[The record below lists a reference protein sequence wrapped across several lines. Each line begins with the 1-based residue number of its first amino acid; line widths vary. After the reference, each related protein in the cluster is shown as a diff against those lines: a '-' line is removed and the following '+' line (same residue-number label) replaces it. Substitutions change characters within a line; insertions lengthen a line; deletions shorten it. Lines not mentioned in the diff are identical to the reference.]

1 MMFPKTL
8 FARTV
13 TMIATVSAAYL
24 IFAFSVIGYLILIP
38 VGKQSANDL
47 AALMVFSAREWSE
60 VTTEESVELEQYL
73 LKSYQL
79 KIAGKQQLKSVNF
92 KPLPYYYFL
101 ESSLKLR
108 TGHDVQLKISQD
120 DKGIDWYWANI
131 IINNKNVQIGFSSTH
146 IDAQP
151 PLVLIL
157 LLIVGGLATLV
168 TAAALVRHLTTPLES
183 LSQNALRI
191 GSGKEPE
198 LMPETGPDE
207 ILTLAKSFNKMAVQV
222 KELLSNR
229 TTLLSGI
236 SHDLRT
242 PLARIQ
248 LALEMLPEDAD
259 STLVDGIRGDVEQ
272 MNCLIGQFLELS
284 KTLEKGEQ
292 HEIDII
298 KTLEDLIN
306 CARRGGAEIHWQTTE
321 PCKLI
326 NNPMALRRIIVN
338 LLENAVRYSEGQ
350 AVEVDYSCE
359 KYFTIIKIMDRGPG
373 IPDNEIE
380 AVFRPFYRLDQSR
393 NIETGGTGLG
403 LSIALQL
410 AEINKIKIQ
419 LSARKNG
426 GTVAE
431 IKVPANNSIES
442 KH

>member
-1 MMFPKTL
+1 MNFPKTL

-13 TMIATVSAAYL
+13 TMIATVSVAYL
-24 IFAFSVIGYLILIP
+24 LFAFSVIGYFMLVP

-60 VTTEESVELEQYL
+60 VTTEDRIEFEQYL
-73 LKSYQL
+73 LENYQL
-79 KIAGKQQLKSVNF
+79 GIAGSQQLKTVSF

-101 ESSLKLR
+101 ESSLKLH

-120 DKGIDWYWANI
+120 DNGIDWYWANI

-157 LLIVGGLATLV
+157 LLVVGGLATLV

-191 GSGKEPE
+191 GSGEEPE
-198 LMPETGPDE
+198 LIPETGPE
-207 ILTLAKSFNKMAVQV
+207 EMLNLAKSFNKMAVQV

-229 TTLLSGI
+229 TTLLAGI

-248 LALEMLPEDAD
+248 LALEMLPVDAD
-259 STLVDGIRGDVEQ
+259 PTLVNGIRGDVEQ

-292 HEIDII
+292 QEIDIVE
-298 KTLEDLIN
+298 TLEDLIN
-306 CARRGGAEIHWQTTE
+306 CGRRGGANIQWQAAE
-321 PCKLI
+321 PCKVVS
-326 NNPMALRRIIVN
+326 NPMALRRIIVN
-338 LLENAVRYSEGQ
+338 LLENAVRYSEGKP
-350 AVEVDYSCE
+350 VEVTYSCE
-359 KYFTIIKIMDRGPG
+359 KDFTVIKIMDRGPG
-373 IPDNEIE
+373 IPKMKL
-380 AVFRPFYRLDQSR
+380 RLYSD
-393 NIETGGTGLG
+393 
-403 LSIALQL
+403 LSIDLINH
-410 AEINKIKIQ
+410 EI
-419 LSARKNG
+419 
-426 GTVAE
+426 
-431 IKVPANNSIES
+431 
-442 KH
+442 

>member
-1 MMFPKTL
+1 MMLPKTL
-8 FARTV
+8 FARTLII
-13 TMIATVSAAYL
+13 IATVSVAYL
-24 IFAFSVIGYLILIP
+24 IFAFSVIAYFMLVP
-38 VGKQSANDL
+38 VGKQSADDM
-47 AALMVFSAREWSE
+47 AALMIFSAHRWSE
-60 VTTEESVELEQYL
+60 VTTDERIEFEYHLLEN
-73 LKSYQL
+73 YQL
-79 KIAGKQQLKSVNF
+79 SIAGSQQLESVNF

-101 ESSLKLR
+101 ESALKSR
-108 TGHDVQLKISQD
+108 TGQDVYLKISQD
-120 DKGIDWYWANI
+120 ENGVDWYWANLI
-131 IINNKNVQIGFSSTH
+131 VNNENVRIGFSSTH

-157 LLIVGGLATLV
+157 LLVVGGLATLA

-183 LSQNALRI
+183 LSHNALRI
-191 GSGKEPE
+191 GSGEEPE
-198 LMPETGPDE
+198 LIPETGPE
-207 ILTLAKSFNKMAVQV
+207 EMAALAKSFNKMAVQV

-229 TTLLSGI
+229 TTLLAGI

-248 LALEMLPEDAD
+248 LALEMLPKDTD
-259 STLVDGIRGDVEQ
+259 PVLVDGIRGDADQ

-292 HEIDII
+292 LNIDIVE
-298 KTLEDLIN
+298 TLGDLVN
-306 CARRGGAEIHWQTTE
+306 CGRRGGADIQWQPADT
-321 PCKLI
+321 CKVF

-338 LLENAVRYSEGQ
+338 LLENAVRYGEGHP
-350 AVEVDYSCE
+350 VEVNYSCE
-359 KYFTIIKIMDRGPG
+359 EDFTVITIKDRGPG
-373 IPDNEIE
+373 IPANEIE

-419 LSARKNG
+419 LYPRNGG

-431 IKVPANNSIES
+431 IIIPMGHSPL
-442 KH
+442 

>member
-1 MMFPKTL
+1 ML
-8 FARTV
+8 V
-13 TMIATVSAAYL
+13 
-24 IFAFSVIGYLILIP
+24 P

-47 AALMVFSAREWSE
+47 AALMVFSANEWAE
-60 VTTEESVELEQYL
+60 VSPEERIEFEQYL
-73 LKSYQL
+73 LENFQL
-79 KIAGKQQLKSVNF
+79 SIAGNQELTAVNF

-101 ESSLKLR
+101 ESSLKLH

-120 DKGIDWYWANI
+120 DKGINWYWANI

-157 LLIVGGLATLV
+157 LLTVGGLATLV

-191 GSGKEPE
+191 GSGEEPE

-207 ILTLAKSFNKMAVQV
+207 MLTLAKSFNKMAAQV

-229 TTLLSGI
+229 TTLLAGI

-248 LALEMLPEDAD
+248 LALEMLPQDTD
-259 STLVDGIRGDVEQ
+259 PVLVDGIRGDVNQ

-292 HEIDII
+292 QEIDIVE
-298 KTLEDLIN
+298 TLEDLIN
-306 CARRGGAEIHWQTTE
+306 CGRRGGAEIDWQ
-321 PCKLI
+321 PSKACKLV

-338 LLENAVRYSEGQ
+338 LLENAVRYSKGK
-350 AVEVDYSCE
+350 AVEVTYTCE
-359 KYFTIIKIMDRGPG
+359 DNFTIIHIMDRGPG
-373 IPDNEIE
+373 IPENEIE

-393 NIETGGTGLG
+393 NVETGGTGLG

-410 AEINKIKIQ
+410 AEINNIKIQ
-419 LSARKNG
+419 LSARNNG
-426 GTVAE
+426 GTIAE
-431 IKVPANNSIES
+431 IIIPANNLSQQ
-442 KH
+442 